1 MVLNSQDIIDKG
13 QNYVMNTYGRFPISL
28 VKGHGTYVWDADD
41 KQYLDFVAGIA
52 TCALGHS
59 APELVEALTE
69 QAKKLWHVS
78 NLYWIEPQVE
88 LAEKLVNLSG
98 LGKAF
103 FCNSGAEANEAAIKL
118 ARKYFYRKK
127 QDRYEIITFKDS
139 FHGRTLATVTATGQ
153 TKYQEGFAPLMPGFV
168 YGEYNDISSV
178 EKLIN
183 NKTCAILVEP
193 IQGEGGVRPANP
205 DFLKGLNQICQREG
219 ILLIFDEVQCGVG
232 RTGSFFAYQAYGVTP
247 DIVTLAK
254 QLGGGFPIG
263 AMLASNEAAS
273 GFAPGDHAS
282 TFGGNPLAA
291 ATARRLV
298 SIVGHPA
305 FLKEVQ
311 KSGQALN
318 NKLAAL
324 TDSRIAEVRGK
335 GLLLGVEFTAEVKG
349 LIDLCI
355 QKGLLLVGAGPK
367 VVRFVPPL
375 NVKYIEISQAVT
387 IFKEALQE
395 WNP

>member
-1 MVLNSQDIIDKG
+1 MLSSQDIMDKG

-28 VKGHGTYVWDADD
+28 VKGQGTFVWDADD

-69 QAKKLWHVS
+69 QASKLWHVS

-88 LAEKLVNLSG
+88 LAEKLVELSG

-127 QDRYEIITFKDS
+127 QNRYEIISFKDS

-168 YGEYNDISSV
+168 YAEYNDISSV

-183 NKTCAILVEP
+183 DQTCAILVEP
-193 IQGEGGVRPANP
+193 IQGEGGVRPSDP
-205 DFLKGLNQICQREG
+205 GFLQALSQLCQREG

-232 RTGSFFAYQAYGVTP
+232 RTGSFFAYQGYGVTP

-298 SIVGHPA
+298 SIISQPA
-305 FLKEVQ
+305 FLKEVR
-311 KSGQALN
+311 KSGQSLHD
-318 NKLAAL
+318 KLTAL
-324 TDSRIAEVRGK
+324 TDNRIAEVRGR
-335 GLLLGVEFTAEVKG
+335 GLLIGVELTVEVKG

-375 NVKYIEISQAVT
+375 NVKQIELSQAVA
-387 IFKEALQE
+387 IFREALQE
-395 WNP
+395 WAP

>member
-1 MVLNSQDIIDKG
+1 MSNQDIMYKG
-13 QNYVMNTYGRFPISL
+13 QNSVMNTYGRFPICL
-28 VKGHGTYVWDADD
+28 VKGQGAFVWDADD

-59 APELVEALTE
+59 APELVEAITQ
-69 QAKKLWHVS
+69 QASKLWHVS

-88 LAEKLVNLSG
+88 LAEKLVELSG

-103 FCNSGAEANEAAIKL
+103 FCNSGGEANEAAIKL

-127 QDRYEIITFKDS
+127 QNRYEIITFKES

-153 TKYQEGFAPLMPGFV
+153 TKYQEGFAPLMPGFI
-168 YGEYNDISSV
+168 YAEYNDISSV

-183 NKTCAILVEP
+183 DKTCAILVEP
-193 IQGEGGVRPANP
+193 IQGEGGVRSADPG
-205 DFLKGLNQICQREG
+205 FLKALSQICQREG
-219 ILLIFDEVQCGVG
+219 ILLIFDEVQCGIG
-232 RTGSFFAYQAYGVTP
+232 RTGHFFAYQGYGVVP

-282 TFGGNPLAA
+282 TFGGNPLAS

-298 SIVGHPA
+298 GIVSQPA
-305 FLKEVQ
+305 FLSNVQ
-311 KSGQALN
+311 NSGQVLLDKLTALS
-318 NKLAAL
+318 
-324 TDSRIAEVRGK
+324 DSRIAQVRGM
-335 GLLLGVEFTAEVKG
+335 GLLIGVEFTVEVKE
-349 LIDLCI
+349 LIDLCM

-375 NVKYIEISQAVT
+375 NVKQIELSQAVSV
-387 IFKEALQE
+387 FREALQE

>member
-1 MVLNSQDIIDKG
+1 MTNQDIMDKG

-28 VKGHGTYVWDADD
+28 VKGHGTCVWDADD
-41 KQYLDFVAGIA
+41 KLYLDFVAGIA

-69 QAKKLWHVS
+69 QANKLWHVS
-78 NLYWIEPQVE
+78 NLYWMEPQVD
-88 LAEKLVNLSG
+88 LARKLVQLSG

-118 ARKYFYRKK
+118 ARKYFYRKE
-127 QDRYEIITFKDS
+127 QDRYEVITFKDS

-153 TKYQEGFAPLMPGFV
+153 TKYQEGFAPLLPGFV
-168 YGEYNDISSV
+168 YAEYNDISSV

-183 NKTCAILVEP
+183 DKTCAILVEP
-193 IQGEGGVRPANP
+193 IQGEGGVRPAEP
-205 DFLKGLNQICQREG
+205 DFLLGLSQICQREG

-298 SIVGHPA
+298 SIVGQPP

-311 KSGQALN
+311 KSGQFLYD
-318 NKLAAL
+318 KLAGL
-324 TDSRIAEVRGK
+324 TDSRIVEVRGQ
-335 GLLLGVEFTAEVKG
+335 GLLWGVEFTDEVKG
-349 LIDLCI
+349 LIELCI

-375 NVKYIEISQAVT
+375 NVKHIEISQAVA

-395 WNP
+395 WTP